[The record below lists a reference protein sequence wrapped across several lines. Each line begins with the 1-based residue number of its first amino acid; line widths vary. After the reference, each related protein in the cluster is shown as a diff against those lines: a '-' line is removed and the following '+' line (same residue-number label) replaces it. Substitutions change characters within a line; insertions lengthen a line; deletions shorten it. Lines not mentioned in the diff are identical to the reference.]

1 MHSSFGL
8 PYPAGH
14 WFYSLQ
20 DLLDN
25 PVFMVS
31 FFVFWVTTV
40 HLLLGAVYRKFNI
53 SEAVEIVIIF
63 FIRGTNNFVF
73 LSLCNIK
80 GFSLKYKNWLKDKG
94 RNFFYLFVLLNGE
107 LVHHEVNE
115 SELL

>member
-31 FFVFWVTTV
+31 FFVFWV
-40 HLLLGAVYRKFNI
+40 LGGNG
-53 SEAVEIVIIF
+53 SIF
-63 FIRGTNNFVF
+63 INN
-73 LSLCNIK
+73 CTQKI
-80 GFSLKYKNWLKDKG
+80 
-94 RNFFYLFVLLNGE
+94 
-107 LVHHEVNE
+107 
-115 SELL
+115 